1 MASRGG
7 QDGERG
13 PCCGHVS
20 CSASCADIAR
30 PHQLPLPGCRP
41 SPRLPGPGKSCRKV
55 PRWRKPGVVSLATT
69 AADLTSWPLALSS
82 AHLIAL
88 AGFTECLPGSVPP
101 PAQPRPA
108 RLSPRPPSR
117 GRPACPLTSSAISA
131 KASRR
136 PYRPMT
142 EVVWWYLQGRA
153 GLVQRPWARPGQQ
166 PVHPRLSR
174 ARPSDHRAASVPGEC
189 SPLGIL
195 DSKMEGQLDLGD
207 QGSERG

>member
-1 MASRGG
+1 MVNVGLAAAMCPVLRPVQTLPGHTSCPCRAAAPPPASRDLGKAAGRCPGG
-7 QDGERG
+7 GSL
-13 PCCGHVS
+13 VS
-20 CSASCADIAR
+20 CPWR
-30 PHQLPLPGCRP
+30 PQLQT
-41 SPRLPGPGKSCRKV
+41 SLPGPSHCLLHTWSPLLASLSVCR
-55 PRWRKPGVVSLATT
+55 
-69 AADLTSWPLALSS
+69 
-82 AHLIAL
+82 
-88 AGFTECLPGSVPP
+88 PGSVPP